1 MRAAQFG
8 SHQFQRP
15 SRATAAGVRTP
26 RMMVAS
32 IRIPPPSAVAKIFAS
47 VPGWRLKAGIGRTG
61 RLVTSAALILFLVSS
76 GTCGPGGQR
85 VAADDVVCD
94 SSHRPGS

>member
-15 SRATAAGVRTP
+15 RRATAAGVRTP

-32 IRIPPPSAVAKIFAS
+32 IRATEV
-47 VPGWRLKAGIGRTG
+47 VR
-61 RLVTSAALILFLVSS
+61 FL
-76 GTCGPGGQR
+76 G
-85 VAADDVVCD
+85 
-94 SSHRPGS
+94 